1 MRDIFGENYTEKKKI
16 SEPEEQVKLDD
27 DIDLPKEVVEC
38 KYGNPNFIWNDNV
51 QMDQTQNSRKYQFDQ
66 LSKDKERQQKQL
78 EITNQVEM
86 MEMAKKKKERLGP
99 SWHVDTQ
106 ELRRTLE
113 LFSMGGMVT
122 VEDLKVVLKYLGY
135 EMDELALEKMV
146 KKCGDMVNIP
156 GTAEEQDQNVDIS
169 MFVSKFARRMM
180 GQASQEQLLEAFKA
194 QD

>member
-1 MRDIFGENYTEKKKI
+1 
-16 SEPEEQVKLDD
+16 
-27 DIDLPKEVVEC
+27 
-38 KYGNPNFIWNDNV
+38 
-51 QMDQTQNSRKYQFDQ
+51 
-66 LSKDKERQQKQL
+66 
-78 EITNQVEM
+78 M

-180 GQASQEQLLEAFKA
+180 G
-194 QD
+194 